1 MSCQISS
8 VAETKRR
15 GKDAL
20 PRKRDHIL
28 NSGTLLPYFSG
39 WGPTLKKAAATSL
52 KDQFNIWLV
61 FSFHFKIQTMS
72 LLSTIA

>member
-28 NSGTLLPYFSG
+28 NSGTLLISMAG
-39 WGPTLKKAAATSL
+39 
-52 KDQFNIWLV
+52 V
-61 FSFHFKIQTMS
+61 
-72 LLSTIA
+72 LLSKKQQLLL